1 MLPHQSKRKIDMQ
14 LNDKNRQDLWKAA
27 TQVLSQAYAPYSRFR
42 VGASVLT
49 AHGQIYAGANVEN
62 ASYGLSLC
70 AERAAVAQA
79 VAAEGPA
86 MRLIA
91 VAVTGPKPGPL
102 APCGACRQVI
112 FEFGPEA
119 LVIFQGEGGLL
130 EVPITELL
138 PQAFR
143 LSR

>member
-1 MLPHQSKRKIDMQ
+1 MQ
-14 LNDKNRQDLWKAA
+14 LSDKDKQDLWKAA

-49 AHGQIYAGANVEN
+49 ANGHTYAGTNAEN
-62 ASYGLSLC
+62 ASYGLSWC
-70 AERAAVAQA
+70 AEQAAIAQA
-79 VAAEGPA
+79 VAAEGPS
-86 MRLIA
+86 MGLKA
-91 VAVTGPKPGPL
+91 VAVVGHQPGPL

-119 LVIFQGEGGLL
+119 LVIFQGEEGLL

-138 PQAFR
+138 PHAFR